1 MSQRDCVSKLLRFNR
16 DIVECKADDQADQQ
30 CSGCRFNRDIVECK
44 DGYDYNRVQKC
55 VRFNRDIVE
64 CKVVV
69 LYEMVLEYK

>member
-44 DGYDYNRVQKC
+44 DEPEGN
-55 VRFNRDIVE
+55 F
-64 CKVVV
+64 
-69 LYEMVLEYK
+69 LYMNSLI